1 MMLPRLSRAL
11 SSSSKGYYPLTTH
24 LHDGVCF
31 VLRSR
36 PRDGADAGRYG
47 FVHGPSTGALTLTLA
62 NHPALPSRLDEA
74 TFEDLREAY
83 ARKATIAEDTVIDWR
98 SGGGGQSFFEKLSER
113 FGTRSRG
120 PRQANVV
127 FYLDEEAGR
136 LISMELPL
144 DESAEASHSL
154 VYAQSGDTSR
164 SAAPGKATVTL
175 QSLPNTSREFSGT
188 VTTRAVPAS
197 RVLGGWPVASLM
209 SANRE
214 LRLLRPIIRKMW
226 PDPVESLVFRRTV
239 KGDVFEAD
247 DESKFIDVAPSDAED
262 LSIEVNGT
270 ACTIVME

>member
-1 MMLPRLSRAL
+1 MLRRLSRAL
-11 SSSSKGYYPLTTH
+11 SSSSKGFHPLTTH

-36 PRDGADAGRYG
+36 SRDGADAGRYG
-47 FVHGPSTGALTLTLA
+47 FVHGPPTGTLTLTLA
-62 NHPALPSRLDEA
+62 NHPALPPRLDEA
-74 TFEDLREAY
+74 TFEDLRDAY
-83 ARKATIAEDTVIDWR
+83 AHKATVAEDTVIDWR
-98 SGGGGQSFFEKLSER
+98 SSGGGQSFFEKLSER

-120 PRQANVV
+120 PRQANTV

-144 DESAEASHSL
+144 DEGAASHSL
-154 VYAQSGDTSR
+154 VYAPRGDTSR
-164 SAAPGKATVTL
+164 SATDGEPTVTL
-175 QSLPNTSREFSGT
+175 QSLPNTSREFSGI

-226 PDPVESLVFRRTV
+226 PDPVESLEFMRTV

-247 DESKFIDVAPSDAED
+247 DESKLIDVAPTDDED

-270 ACTIVME
+270 PCALVME

>member
-1 MMLPRLSRAL
+1 MLRRLSRAL
-11 SSSSKGYYPLTTH
+11 SSSSKGFFPLTTH

-36 PRDGADAGRYG
+36 PRDGADDGRYG

-74 TFEDLREAY
+74 SYEDLRDAY
-83 ARKATIAEDTVIDWR
+83 AHKATVAEDTVIDWR

-144 DESAEASHSL
+144 AESAEASHSL
-154 VYAQSGDTSR
+154 VYTQSGDTSR

-226 PDPVESLVFRRTV
+226 PDPVEALEFVRTV

-247 DESKFIDVAPSDAED
+247 DESKLIDVAPDDDED
-262 LSIEVNGT
+262 LSIVVNDVRCGV
-270 ACTIVME
+270 VME

>member
-1 MMLPRLSRAL
+1 MLQRLSRAL
-11 SSSSKGYYPLTTH
+11 SSSSKGFFPLTTH
-24 LHDGVCF
+24 LHDDVCF

-36 PRDGADAGRYG
+36 PRDADDGRYG
-47 FVHGPSTGALTLTLA
+47 FVHGPPTGALTLTLA
-62 NHPALPSRLDEA
+62 NHPALPSRLDEE
-74 TFEDLREAY
+74 TFEDLRGAY
-83 ARKATIAEDTVIDWR
+83 AHKATVAEDTVIDWR
-98 SGGGGQSFFEKLSER
+98 SGGGDQSFFEKLSER

-144 DESAEASHSL
+144 DEGAASHSL
-154 VYAQSGDTSR
+154 VYAPRGDKSGEPTI
-164 SAAPGKATVTL
+164 TL

-226 PDPVESLVFRRTV
+226 PDPVESLEFVRTV

-247 DESKFIDVAPSDAED
+247 DESKLIDVAPDDDED
-262 LSIEVNGT
+262 LCIAVNGT
-270 ACTIVME
+270 KCNIVTE

>member
-11 SSSSKGYYPLTTH
+11 SNSSKGFYPLTTH
-24 LHDGVCF
+24 LHDDVCF

-47 FVHGPSTGALTLTLA
+47 FGPGPPTGALTLTLA
-62 NHPALPSRLDEA
+62 NHPALPSRLDEE
-74 TFEDLREAY
+74 TFEDLRAVY
-83 ARKATIAEDTVIDWR
+83 AHKATVAEDTVIDW
-98 SGGGGQSFFEKLSER
+98 SSGGGQSFFEKLSER

-120 PRQANVV
+120 PRQANTV

-144 DESAEASHSL
+144 DESAAS
-154 VYAQSGDTSR
+154 YAPRGDTSR
-164 SAAPGKATVTL
+164 SAADGEPTVTL

-188 VTTRAVPAS
+188 VTTRVVPAS

-226 PDPVESLVFRRTV
+226 PDPVESLEFRRMV
-239 KGDVFEAD
+239 KGETFEAD
-247 DESKFIDVAPSDAED
+247 DESPLVEVAPDDDED
-262 LSIEVNGT
+262 LSIVVNDVRCGV
-270 ACTIVME
+270 VME

>member
-11 SSSSKGYYPLTTH
+11 SSSSKGFYPLITH

-36 PRDGADAGRYG
+36 PRDGADDGRYG
-47 FVHGPSTGALTLTLA
+47 FVHGPPTGALTLTLA

-74 TFEDLREAY
+74 SYEDLRNAY
-83 ARKATIAEDTVIDWR
+83 AHKATVAEDTVIDWR

-113 FGTRSRG
+113 FGGRSRG

-144 DESAEASHSL
+144 DEGIASHSL
-154 VYAQSGDTSR
+154 VYAPRGDKSR
-164 SAAPGKATVTL
+164 SATDGEPTVTL
-175 QSLPNTSREFSGT
+175 QSLPNTSREFSGI
-188 VTTRAVPAS
+188 VTTRVVPANG
-197 RVLGGWPVASLM
+197 VLGGWPVASLA

-226 PDPVESLVFRRTV
+226 PDPVESLEFVRTV
-239 KGDVFEAD
+239 NGEIFVAD
-247 DESKFIDVAPSDAED
+247 DESKLIDVAPDGEED

-270 ACTIVME
+270 PCALVME

>member
-1 MMLPRLSRAL
+1 MMLPRLSRVL
-11 SSSSKGYYPLTTH
+11 SSSSKGFYPLTTQ

-47 FVHGPSTGALTLTLA
+47 FVHGPPTGALTLTLA

-74 TFEDLREAY
+74 TFEDLRDAY
-83 ARKATIAEDTVIDWR
+83 AHKATVAEDTVIDWR

-120 PRQANVV
+120 PRQANTV

-144 DESAEASHSL
+144 DEGAASHSL
-154 VYAQSGDTSR
+154 VYAPRGDKSGE
-164 SAAPGKATVTL
+164 PTVTL
-175 QSLPNTSREFSGT
+175 QSLPNTSREFSGM
-188 VTTRAVPAS
+188 VTTRVVPANS
-197 RVLGGWPVASLM
+197 VLGGWPVASLM

-226 PDPVESLVFRRTV
+226 PDPVEALEFVRTV

-247 DESKFIDVAPSDAED
+247 DESKLIDVAPTDDED
-262 LSIEVNGT
+262 LSIVVNDVRCGV
-270 ACTIVME
+270 VME